1 MPEPV
6 VRSAV
11 KLPAETVIALKE
23 MQATVA
29 RAQHD
34 LEVLQRLGLDVHEL
48 QAKLTWAEEARKTLL
63 SEFS

>member
-1 MPEPV
+1 MPEALP
-6 VRSAV
+6 RSAV
-11 KLPAETVIALKE
+11 KLPPETVQALKE
-23 MQATVA
+23 IQATVA

-34 LEVLQRLGLDVHEL
+34 LEVLQRLGLDTHEL